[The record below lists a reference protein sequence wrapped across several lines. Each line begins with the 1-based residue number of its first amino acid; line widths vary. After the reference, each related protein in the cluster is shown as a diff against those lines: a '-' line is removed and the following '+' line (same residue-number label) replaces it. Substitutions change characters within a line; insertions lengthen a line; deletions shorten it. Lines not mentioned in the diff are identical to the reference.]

1 MHRDRC
7 HVVLA
12 RQHKGQ
18 LPVGHQRQLAALGVV
33 DRVVAEKPD
42 AAAEPEKFCLRVGA
56 VLAAE
61 LAGLLTRGPGAPA
74 DRAARY
80 LGG

>member
-1 MHRDRC
+1 MATEKK
-7 HVVLA
+7 VFY
-12 RQHKGQ
+12 
-18 LPVGHQRQLAALGVV
+18 LPELNNLRMQK

-42 AAAEPEKFCLRVGA
+42 AAAEPEEFCRRVGA